1 MNRRFLVAVI
11 VGIMAILVAMNMMP
25 KQPQDTGEQLKPKA
39 PVVAK
44 VIIFRATQDIKLK
57 TEITPEM
64 FKAFDTY
71 DTDEAWIK
79 LGGTGITSEAA
90 LVGKVST
97 TKIKASDAFT
107 NQNVTDKILFVPK
120 RLSEAIPPGKV
131 AITIP
136 VDAIQSVGGFVRE
149 GDYVDIVGIFSDKT
163 VAEPIRTILAG
174 VQVLSIG
181 SELPTGVPGAPDPKN
196 TAAGAEPQT
205 SIKATPVQQITFAA
219 TAGDAE
225 IISLV
230 SRSPQ
235 KMTFSLVLRSKAD
248 FDMSALKELAE
259 GTKETSV
266 NGGSKE
272 VTMGKAL
279 TKKEALEIF
288 AGKPAAIKSPTSG
301 RPAFDPSDPNFNP
314 DLLMEQ
320 QNQGMQRNRLQP
332 TQSMEMQQQSPAVK
346 VAERDYSVER
356 CRGKDKL
363 APEIVK

>member
-11 VGIMAILVAMNMMP
+11 VGIMAIMVAMNLSP
-25 KQPQDTGEQLKPKA
+25 KQPQEQVDQSKPK
-39 PVVAK
+39 PVVVSK
-44 VIIFRATQDIKLK
+44 VTIYRATKDLKVK
-57 TEITPEM
+57 TEITPDM
-64 FKAFDTY
+64 FKAFETY

-79 LGGTGITSEAA
+79 LGGTGITSEAS
-90 LVGKVST
+90 LVGKVAT
-97 TKIKASDAFT
+97 IKIKASEAFT
-107 NQNVTDKILFVPK
+107 SQNVTDKVLFIPK
-120 RLSEAIPPGKV
+120 RLSEAIPAGKV

-181 SELPTGVPGAPDPKN
+181 SELPTGAPGVPDPKN
-196 TAAGAEPQT
+196 AAAGEPQT

-248 FDMSALKELAE
+248 FDPNAIKEPAE
-259 GTKETSV
+259 GKKDASA

-272 VTMGKAL
+272 VMMGKAL

-288 AGKPAAIKSPTSG
+288 AGKPAVTAQNPR
-301 RPAFDPSDPNFNP
+301 RPVFDPSDPNFNP
-314 DLLMEQ
+314 DVLMEQ
-320 QNQGMQRNRLQP
+320 QNQGGPRGPQTLQQVP
-332 TQSMEMQQQSPAVK
+332 GAQQQKPAVTVSQPVETSIEMYK
-346 VAERDYSVER
+346 GIQKSV
-356 CRGKDKL
+356 
-363 APEIVK
+363 ITVK